1 MLQRPGRTFSPGVVI
16 AVLAISGMAASL
28 MQTLLVPLLGDLP
41 EILNASVDDVSWVI
55 TATLLSSAVATP
67 TLSRLADMYGKKRML
82 MVCLVLLLIGSVIG
96 AVSATLLWVIVAR
109 IFQGAAAALI
119 PIAMSIMRDELP
131 EEKLSSAV
139 ALMSATLGIG
149 AAIGMPLSGVV
160 YGLFGWQAIFWVSG
174 LFAVIMMT
182 AIAIVVRESEIRTG
196 GKFDYLGAILL
207 SGALAALL
215 LAISKG
221 GSWGWSSS
229 QTLYTFGVSAAI
241 FAIWVPLEFRN
252 PRPLVDLRVSLRRP
266 VLMTNVT
273 SILMGFAMYAN
284 MLATFQLLEMP
295 SSTGY
300 GHELTSLQAGLVMIP
315 TSLTMVIL
323 APVSARI
330 TKIFS
335 AKITLI
341 TGAGLMGF
349 GYVSRV
355 FFSDTVML
363 IAIAAVIVAAGTA
376 IAFAAMPLLIMGA
389 VPDTETAAANG
400 LNTLLRSI
408 GSSVSSAAIAG
419 VLAVM
424 VIEIDGQNLPTEHA
438 FQVIF
443 ILAAAA
449 SIIGAFIATA
459 IPKPEH
465 NELEPIDPE
474 IVEQLKELHEENR

>member
-1 MLQRPGRTFSPGVVI
+1 MLERPGRVFSPSVVI

-41 EILNASVDDVSWVI
+41 EILQASVDDVSWVI
-55 TATLLSSAVATP
+55 TATLLASAVATP
-67 TLSRLADMYGKKRML
+67 TLSRLADMFGKKRML
-82 MVCLVLLLIGSVIG
+82 MVCLGLLLIGSIIG
-96 AVSATLLWVIVAR
+96 ALSSTLLWVIIAR
-109 IFQGAAAALI
+109 IFQGSAAAVI

-131 EEKLSSAV
+131 EEKLSSGV

-160 YGLFGWQAIFWVSG
+160 YGLFGWHAIFWVSG

-182 AIAIVVRESEIRTG
+182 AIGIVVRESVIRTG

-207 SGALAALL
+207 SGALTSLL

-221 GSWGWSSS
+221 GSWGWTSS
-229 QTLYTFGVSAAI
+229 QTLYMFGISAAI
-241 FAIWVPLEFRN
+241 FALWIPLEFRN
-252 PRPLVDLRVSLRRP
+252 PRPLVDLRVSMRRP

-284 MLATFQLLEMP
+284 MLATFILLEMP
-295 SSTGY
+295 STTGY

-315 TSLTMVIL
+315 TSLTMVVL

-330 TKIFS
+330 TRIFS

-341 TGAGLMGF
+341 AGAGLMGF
-349 GYVSRV
+349 GYVSRI
-355 FFSDTVML
+355 FFHDTVLL

-424 VIEIDGQNLPTEHA
+424 VVEIGGKNLPTLQA

-443 ILAAAA
+443 AIAAAA

-459 IPKPEH
+459 IPKPLH

-474 IVEQLKELHEENR
+474 LVEKLKELHEENR